1 MSFYRIFSCFNL
13 AYIIITMAS
22 RNINNISTELMD
34 KIKSIACDVFTINK
48 NEFLFKEGERTDY
61 LYFIENGD
69 VILKKQKNNQTI
81 TFHELMSGELLGLD
95 CVYNDGFC
103 NYTAKAKE
111 TTTGIKILISDFIN
125 MIAKHQKSS
134 LELMKYLS
142 SLVNKLE
149 TRF

>member
-1 MSFYRIFSCFNL
+1 MSFYGISSGFNL
-13 AYIIITMAS
+13 AYIIITMVS

-69 VILKKQKNNQTI
+69 VILKKEKNNQAI
-81 TFHELMSGELLGLD
+81 VFHELMSGELLGLD
-95 CVYNDGFC
+95 CVYNDGIC

-111 TTTGIKILISDFIN
+111 STTGIKILITDFIK
-125 MIAKHQKSS
+125 MIAEHQKSS

-149 TRF
+149 TGF